1 MDWSRLALDA
11 SRFRRNRP
19 QKSSSQERF
28 KALPQLSKNRLVPGG
43 MPTPAPAPPTALLSK
58 GLVPVVV
65 VPAAAA
71 PAPNDAAPAIGVDGV
86 DRPATVADGARP
98 VPNAGPPDGKLP
110 KLRLTWP
117 WAKPPVM
124 LCACGSS
131 SLK

>member
-1 MDWSRLALDA
+1 MDCSRLALAA

-28 KALPQLSKNRLVPGG
+28 KLVPQLSKNRLSPLGT
-43 MPTPAPAPPTALLSK
+43 PTPAPPLPIALFSK
-58 GLVPVVV
+58 GLVPVTV

-71 PAPNDAAPAIGVDGV
+71 PAPNDAAPAIGVEGV
-86 DRPATVADGARP
+86 DRPETAADGARP